1 MSWPSDAFSSRTRY
15 MSATSA
21 FCARLVLFVHI
32 EVAIVPV
39 DWRWCG
45 PWVGLLAVDPP
56 KWPAGPSR
64 RRRHQ
69 AQGIRRGW
77 SAHGSLRLR
86 LRERRRPAAHQS
98 ADAANQEITAKFGS
112 LARAK
117 AYLKRGE
124 GAHRPVAST
133 KACSNPIDMRPRNP
147 ACPPAGRRLPVPGT
161 IGCFR
166 RKPLRPS
173 RRCCAHRSWSRST
186 AS

>member
-1 MSWPSDAFSSRTRY
+1 MSWPSDEFSSRTRY

-69 AQGIRRGW
+69 AQGILRGW
-77 SAHGSLRLR
+77 SSHGSLRLR

-98 ADAANQEITAKFGS
+98 ADAANREITAKFGS
-112 LARAK
+112 LAQAK
-117 AYLKRGE
+117 AYSLPEE
-124 GAHRPVAST
+124 G
-133 KACSNPIDMRPRNP
+133 
-147 ACPPAGRRLPVPGT
+147 GREH
-161 IGCFR
+161 IG
-166 RKPLRPS
+166 PS
-173 RRCCAHRSWSRST
+173 RVRGLVQTQST
-186 AS
+186 CDLAACRT